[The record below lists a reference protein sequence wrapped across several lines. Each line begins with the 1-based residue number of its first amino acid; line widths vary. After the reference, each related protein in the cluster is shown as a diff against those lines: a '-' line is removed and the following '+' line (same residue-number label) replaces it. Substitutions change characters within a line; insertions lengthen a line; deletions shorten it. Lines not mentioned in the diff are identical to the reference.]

1 MEFEVLPG
9 PPLPE
14 LARTTMARAFAAT
27 VCFDGAVTT
36 VPVRADRAG
45 RPVLLPGD
53 ESALARELAAMPSV
67 VTVTV
72 PANAPFSSL
81 RITGLAHA
89 AAPGAYP
96 VTPHS
101 MGFAGPNPAPVAA
114 ADYGAAAPD
123 PFWREAPAIL
133 RHLDACH
140 ESELIAC
147 VRSHG
152 LTSAECIVPRG
163 LDRFGLELLVFTDA
177 GLVSARLAYP
187 DGPVNSLREIP
198 VSIRTVLTCR
208 CGRSTGPG
216 TRT

>member
-9 PPLPE
+9 PPLAE

-27 VCFDGAVTT
+27 VSLDGSVTT

-45 RPVLLPGD
+45 RPVLLPAD
-53 ESALARELAAMPSV
+53 ESALARGLAATPSV

-72 PANAPFSSL
+72 PASAPFSSL
-81 RITGLAHA
+81 RITGLAQA
-89 AAPGAYP
+89 ASAPGAYP

-101 MGFAGPNPAPVAA
+101 MGFAGPNPAPVAP

-133 RHLDACH
+133 RHLEACH
-140 ESELIAC
+140 ESELVAC

-152 LTSAECIVPRG
+152 LTTAECIVPRG
-163 LDRFGLELLVFTDA
+163 LDRFGLELLVFTGA

-198 VSIRTVLTCR
+198 ASIRAVLTCR
-208 CGRSTGPG
+208 CANERPAS
-216 TRT
+216 